1 MSGVVILAR
10 LAKEDMA
17 LTKLVPIAR
26 IMGDELPT
34 NTPLPA
40 ISLLLVS
47 SVDRNI
53 LAAQKHGTA
62 HRTDRVQ
69 ASVVAGTRG
78 EARTIMAA
86 LRKALRNR
94 IGPLAGRQNV
104 TIHTD
109 GQGPEFS
116 RGDPSVFMATQ
127 DFRVAYLEDL

>member
-17 LTKLVPIAR
+17 LIKLVPIAR

-40 ISLLLVS
+40 ISFLLVS

-53 LAAQKHGTA
+53 LTA
-62 HRTDRVQ
+62 GLAGHRTDRVQ

-78 EARTIMAA
+78 EVRTILAA

-116 RGDPSVFMATQ
+116 RGDPSVFMQTQ